1 MKLRL
6 ALAVFILAIALAAS
20 AIAMAFRGQQQP
32 AGASMVVASDSGALT
47 ASMRAPV
54 ASEAEV
60 SPPQA
65 ADVAGEPAVPGQT
78 RASEAAAAPAP
89 GEPPAYEIAE
99 ESAAGQ
105 PPALEDSAQAVLGEA
120 PASRDV
126 AQTAVDQLPA
136 SQVAVTVELPPLQ
149 AEPAVAIPP
158 EPDFLINGRA
168 AAVLEGFCGALVHG
182 WNEAVRL
189 APASLTKMMTALV
202 AREHL
207 PDVNAPVTVGVS
219 GSQMAR
225 TTGSSIMGLEPG
237 MRVTVQDLL
246 YGLMLPSGN
255 DAAVALAQASTGDVG
270 AFVGRMNEKAVAL
283 GLTDTHFVN
292 PHGLDQAGIYS
303 SAGDMARLGL
313 AMMQDPYLAQIAG
326 APDYKTAGG
335 MSMRN
340 SNKILRQYPGSYGVK
355 IGFTGAAQHTI
366 VAAAERDGRHLYVSV
381 LGSQTSY
388 DDTARLFDWA
398 FNNTRPSC

>member
-1 MKLRL
+1 MTLRI

-32 AGASMVVASDSGALT
+32 AGASMVMASDSGALT
-47 ASMRAPV
+47 ASIRAPV
-54 ASEAEV
+54 ASETEV

-65 ADVAGEPAVPGQT
+65 AVAGEPAVPGYA
-78 RASEAAAAPAP
+78 RASEASAAPAP
-89 GEPPAYEIAE
+89 SGPPAYEIAE
-99 ESAAGQ
+99 GSVAGQ
-105 PPALEDSAQAVLGEA
+105 PPALEDSAQAVPGEA
-120 PASRDV
+120 PASQDV
-126 AQTAVDQLPA
+126 AQTAVDQPPA
-136 SQVAVTVELPPLQ
+136 SQVAVTVELPPLE

-168 AAVLEGFCGALVHG
+168 AAVIEGSCGALVHG
-182 WNEAVRL
+182 WNEAIRL
-189 APASLTKMMTALV
+189 APASLTKMMTAIV

-219 GSQMAR
+219 GSHMAK

-255 DAAVALAQASTGDVG
+255 DAAVALAEASTGDVG
-270 AFVGRMNEKAVAL
+270 AFVRRMNEKAVAL
-283 GLTDTHFVN
+283 GLNDTHFVN
-292 PHGLDQAGIYS
+292 PHGLDQAGIHS

-313 AMMQDPYLAQIAG
+313 AMMHDPYLAQIAA

-366 VAAAERDGRHLYVSV
+366 VAAAERNGRHLYVSV